1 MSNTYLKEIFAE
13 FQALNTVAEKISYLK
28 TLEKTGA
35 VNGYAIN
42 IPNTIKAWEK
52 VGE

>member
-1 MSNTYLKEIFAE
+1 MTNTYLKEIFAE

-35 VNGYAIN
+35 VDGYDIKLK
-42 IPNTIKAWEK
+42 NTIKAWEK